1 MFGKTKKSSL
11 MHDDNLERVKQ
22 ICFHI
27 QENDGRIIQIN
38 QDTSFTP
45 PSDYSNYYKFFV
57 DSDPYIYRNTVK
69 IELLDSAGNTIPSEK
84 YSIQKDIVEG
94 MGCFF
99 LNIK

>member
-11 MHDDNLERVKQ
+11 VHDDNLERVKQ

-84 YSIQKDIVEG
+84 YSIQKDIVEDADS
-94 MGCFF
+94 FF
-99 LNIK
+99 LIIH